1 MKYIISYKKRE
12 KKKPEAKMCDTET
25 NLHKFEVVGDQNIAF
40 VSRTKYNIYMNEI
53 ID

>member
-1 MKYIISYKKRE
+1 MKYIIQLQEMRG

-40 VSRTKYNIYMNEI
+40 VSRTKYNI
-53 ID
+53 